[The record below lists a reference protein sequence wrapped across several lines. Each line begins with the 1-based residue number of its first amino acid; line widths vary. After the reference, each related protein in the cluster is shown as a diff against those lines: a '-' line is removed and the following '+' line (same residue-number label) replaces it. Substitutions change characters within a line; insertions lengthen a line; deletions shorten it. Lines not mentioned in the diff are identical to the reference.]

1 MRGGIGSLGYRFL
14 YSVFVE
20 ENKNKAT
27 ILQAENPLKIVS
39 LPWIPTVS
47 SKLRKSFK
55 NASYKAVFKSIAN
68 LKTIPTLKN
77 KSELPPLSQPG
88 AYMINCNCDKRYVG
102 ETSLKMTTRICQ
114 HEKSIEDKKWDS
126 SGV

>member
-1 MRGGIGSLGYRFL
+1 M

-27 ILQAENPLKIVS
+27 IPQAESPLKIVS
-39 LPWIPTVS
+39 LPWIPGVS

-55 NASYKAVFKSIAN
+55 NASYKAVFKSTAN
-68 LKTIPTLKN
+68 LKTIPTSKN
-77 KSELPPLSQPG
+77 KSELPPSSQPRV
-88 AYMINCNCDKRYVG
+88 YMIDCNCGKRYVG
-102 ETSLKMTTRICQ
+102 EASLKMTNRICQ